1 MQLPKGRFPY
11 IFGSLF
17 AIVMLCLLFVLPET
31 IANKKSERFAA
42 DFAAPLFEHEMPK
55 GARFISSSASED
67 QAAGST
73 SATIILQ
80 SEWTKEQI
88 EQLYQD
94 RTYPPARENDEVT
107 LSIIPLDDSSLN
119 SLKQAGLYQES
130 GGSYWFIYLYSAP
143 SA

>member
-1 MQLPKGRFPY
+1 MQLPKGKFPY

-17 AIVMLCLLFVLPET
+17 AIVILCLLFVLPET
-31 IANKKSERFAA
+31 IANKKSERFAGA
-42 DFAAPLFEHEMPK
+42 FAAPLFEHEMPE

-67 QAAGST
+67 QAARAV

-80 SEWTKEQI
+80 SDWSKEQI

-94 RTYPPARENDEVT
+94 RVYPPARENDEVT
-107 LSIIPLDDSSLN
+107 LSVIPLDDSSLN
-119 SLKQAGLYQES
+119 ALQQAGLYQES

-143 SA
+143 PA